1 MMRYNLLA
9 AAVALTLLAGCSSF
23 GKKNDVSQGGM
34 INPGAQ
40 QAISEQRVVND
51 FKRQGIRV
59 IYSLTGDLE
68 AIEST
73 GYAPVWGNSQNAIR
87 ESYRVA
93 EVEAKK
99 AMNDFINRETI
110 TSSVSVSMISRNLE
124 RAQDNKNNS
133 FSSNTTG
140 RDDVVSEVTDEEMM
154 SEGTGSGRQ
163 ENRASRQDAL
173 NIASRV
179 NTNISI
185 RNTGILG
192 GMYLV
197 EGSVINNGRNVRA
210 VYRWDRKHNAVRGN
224 VRNLMM
230 Q

>member
-1 MMRYNLLA
+1 MRLNIIA
-9 AAVALTLLAGCSSF
+9 AAVAMSFVAGCGSF
-23 GKKNDVSQGGM
+23 GKKGNDVSSGGM

-59 IYSLTGDLE
+59 IYSLTGELE
-68 AIEST
+68 AIESV

-87 ESYRVA
+87 ESFRVA
-93 EVEAKK
+93 ELEAKK
-99 AMNDFINRETI
+99 SMNDFINRETI
-110 TSSVSVSMISRNLE
+110 TSSTSVSMVSRNLE
-124 RAQDNKNNS
+124 RARDNKNNS
-133 FSSNTTG
+133 FSTNRG
-140 RDDVVSEVTDEEMM
+140 RDDVVSEVTDEEV
-154 SEGTGSGRQ
+154 SADSGASGTQQNTAVR
-163 ENRASRQDAL
+163 NDAL

-197 EGSVINNGRNVRA
+197 EGDVINNGRNVRA
-210 VYRWDRKHNAVRGN
+210 VYRWDRKHNAVRTN

>member
-1 MMRYNLLA
+1 MRLNLLA
-9 AAVALTLLAGCSSF
+9 TAVALSLLAGCSGF
-23 GKKNDVSQGGM
+23 GKKNDVTSGGL
-34 INPGAQ
+34 INPGSQ

-59 IYSLTGDLE
+59 IYSLTGELE

-93 EVEAKK
+93 ELEAKK
-99 AMNDFINRETI
+99 AMNDFINKETI
-110 TSSVSVSMISRNLE
+110 TSSVSVSMVSRNLE
-124 RAQDNKNNS
+124 RAQDNKTNS
-133 FSSNTTG
+133 FASNTG
-140 RDDVVSEVTDEEMM
+140 RDDVVSEVTDEEMLLEN
-154 SEGTGSGRQ
+154 SGSGRQ
-163 ENRASRQDAL
+163 ENTAKRQDAL

-197 EGSVINNGRNVRA
+197 EGNIINNGRNVRA
-210 VYRWDRKHNAVRGN
+210 VYRWDRKHNAVRGT